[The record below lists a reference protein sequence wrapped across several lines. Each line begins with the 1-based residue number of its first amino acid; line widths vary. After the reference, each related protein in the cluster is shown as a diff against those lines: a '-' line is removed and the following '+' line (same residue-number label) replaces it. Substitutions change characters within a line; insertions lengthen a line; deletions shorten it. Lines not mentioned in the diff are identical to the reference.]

1 MLFFFPFL
9 MTTNPQPIR
18 TELCHL
24 YCFWTNQKRTTT
36 SGPSTR
42 ELMGLIFS
50 LLPSFR
56 TPATERVGG
65 GGREKDPRTL
75 EIRDLME
82 I

>member
-1 MLFFFPFL
+1 

-18 TELCHL
+18 TEPELCHL

-36 SGPSTR
+36 SGLSTR

-50 LLPSFR
+50 LIPSFR
-56 TPATERVGG
+56 APATERVGG

-82 I
+82 IQ